1 MRKMKKDSEEEDTTE
16 VVMVERSTTE
26 SQESTLMMISKTIP
40 DQSLLLAPQSRP
52 VLPRNSTEAKM
63 KRKSK
68 VHVDPMESTEST
80 VSTDAPRDAESSS
93 LLWLS

>member
-26 SQESTLMMISKTIP
+26 SQESTLMMISRMIP

-68 VHVDPMESTEST
+68 VHVDPMESTER
-80 VSTDAPRDAESSS
+80 STDAPRDAESSS